1 MARIKPQVSCL
12 NPRKLRK
19 LISCTIV
26 GDKLPCHCQISLVD
40 AMGTRFT
47 KYRKIVGLDPD
58 NDLAVLKI
66 ETEGRELKPVAL
78 GTSTNLCVA
87 LENHLKTHDGHYK
100 SWSVPEGLRHVHGYM
115 NALFSLNSFERT
127 KTEERYVIAGWAH
140 KVSP

>member
-1 MARIKPQVSCL
+1 MRRSEL
-12 NPRKLRK
+12 LR
-19 LISCTIV
+19 L
-26 GDKLPCHCQISLVD
+26 
-40 AMGTRFT
+40 
-47 KYRKIVGLDPD
+47 LD
-58 NDLAVLKI
+58 
-66 ETEGRELKPVAL
+66 ELE
-78 GTSTNLCVA
+78 A